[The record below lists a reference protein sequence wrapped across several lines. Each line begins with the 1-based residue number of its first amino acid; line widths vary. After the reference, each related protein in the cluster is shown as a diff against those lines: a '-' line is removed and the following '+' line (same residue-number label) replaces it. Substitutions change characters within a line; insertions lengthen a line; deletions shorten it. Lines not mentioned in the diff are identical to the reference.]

1 MTVATTRLPMH
12 SVSIEPPFDEDVH
25 SFYRDVL
32 TSLRGADVPFLLG
45 GGYAMRHWTS
55 IARDSK
61 DLDIFVT
68 RADRDRVLEV
78 MNTRG
83 YLTATPFPHWLSKIY
98 CEDLYVDV
106 IFNSGNGLTKVDEG
120 WFEHAVDGRLL
131 GVPVKICPVEET
143 LWSKAFVIERERCDA
158 ADVAHLIR
166 ARGDRMNWRRL
177 IDRFA
182 DNTRVLFAHVVLF
195 GFIYPGETGK
205 VPRWVV
211 DELFE
216 KMNSAP
222 SAELDEVC
230 RGPLL
235 SRAQFL
241 VDLERWGYKDA
252 RTELGIMRR
261 SAVDIWTAAI
271 ADTKPR

>member
-1 MTVATTRLPMH
+1 MH

-32 TSLRGADVPFLLG
+32 ATLRGENVPFLLG

-55 IARDSK
+55 ISRDSK
-61 DLDIFVT
+61 DLDIFVM
-68 RADRDRVLEV
+68 RSDRDRALSV
-78 MNTRG
+78 MAARG

-98 CEDLYVDV
+98 HEDLYVDV
-106 IFNSGNGLTKVDEG
+106 IFNSGNGLTTVDQG

-166 ARGDRMNWRRL
+166 ARGDKMDWRRL
-177 IDRFA
+177 IHRFG
-182 DNTRVLFAHVVLF
+182 DNARALFAHVVLF
-195 GFIYPGETGK
+195 GFIYPGEADK

-211 DELFE
+211 DELFHKISNE
-216 KMNSAP
+216 STGG
-222 SAELDEVC
+222 LDEVC
-230 RGPLL
+230 RGTLL
-235 SRAQFL
+235 SRQQFL

-252 RTELGIMRR
+252 RTELGHMRR

>member
-1 MTVATTRLPMH
+1 MH

-25 SFYRDVL
+25 AFYRDVL
-32 TSLRGADVPFLLG
+32 ATLRGEGVPYLLG
-45 GGYAMRHWTS
+45 GGYAMRHWTG

-68 RADRDRVLEV
+68 SEGRDRALEV
-78 MNTRG
+78 MDERG

-106 IFNSGNGLTKVDEG
+106 IFNSGNGLTRVDDG

-131 GVPVKICPVEET
+131 GVPVKICPAEET
-143 LWSKAFVIERERCDA
+143 LWSKSFVIERERCDA

-166 ARGDRMNWRRL
+166 ARGDRMDWRRL
-177 IDRFA
+177 MARFGEHS
-182 DNTRVLFAHVVLF
+182 RVLFAHVVLF
-195 GFIYPGETGK
+195 GFVYPGEREK

-211 DELFE
+211 HELFDQ
-216 KMNSAP
+216 MV
-222 SAELDEVC
+222 AEPGEDADDLC
-230 RGPLL
+230 RGTLL

-252 RTELGIMRR
+252 RTELGIMRP

-271 ADTKPR
+271 ADSKPR

>member
-1 MTVATTRLPMH
+1 MH
-12 SVSIEPPFDEDVH
+12 TVSIEPPFDEDVH
-25 SFYRDVL
+25 AFYRDVL
-32 TSLRGADVPFLLG
+32 SGLREKDVPFLLG
-45 GGYAMRHWTS
+45 GGYAMRHWTG

-68 RADRDRVLEV
+68 RDARDRVLEL
-78 MNTRG
+78 MDERG

-98 CEDLYVDV
+98 CEDLYIDV
-106 IFNSGNGLTKVDEG
+106 IFNSGNGLTTVDET
-120 WFEHAVDGRLL
+120 WFQHAVDGKLL
-131 GVPVKICPVEET
+131 GVPVKICPAEET

-166 ARGDRMNWRRL
+166 AMGHRMDWRRL

-182 DNTRVLFAHVVLF
+182 DNARVLFAHVVLF
-195 GFIYPGETGK
+195 GFIYPGETDK
-205 VPRWVV
+205 VPRWAI
-211 DELFE
+211 DELFAD
-216 KMNSAP
+216 MNNEQPDP
-222 SAELDEVC
+222 SDLC
-230 RGPLL
+230 RGTLL

-252 RTELGIMRR
+252 RTELGIMRE

-271 ADTKPR
+271 ADSRPR